1 MCGSRILSEVSQPFS
16 RSALAV
22 IMLPQVKWSD
32 NSTEVAPGETSTVC
46 VEIDRC
52 LVRLIAG
59 QFPHWAQLP
68 IRPVVS
74 GGWDNR
80 IFHLGHD
87 MTVRLPSA
95 RRYAAQVEKE
105 QRWLL
110 GLATLLPLPIP
121 VPLAM
126 GEPALGYPWHWS
138 VYRWLEGEVVTI
150 ERIANLRSA
159 SQNFFSLCS
168 GSTLLV
174 GLDLGPTT
182 SIAADHSRSMTRRLV
197 RQSETWG
204 ERSMGT
210 QRLQPGSKP

>member
-1 MCGSRILSEVSQPFS
+1 
-16 RSALAV
+16 
-22 IMLPQVKWSD
+22 
-32 NSTEVAPGETSTVC
+32 
-46 VEIDRC
+46 
-52 LVRLIAG
+52 
-59 QFPHWAQLP
+59 
-68 IRPVVS
+68 
-74 GGWDNR
+74 
-80 IFHLGHD
+80 

-95 RRYAAQVEKE
+95 ERYAAQVEKE

-110 GLATLLPLPIP
+110 RLATLLPLPIP

-126 GEPALGYPWHWS
+126 GEPALGYPLHGS

-182 SIAADHSRSMTRRLV
+182 SIAADTRDL
-197 RQSETWG
+197 
-204 ERSMGT
+204 
-210 QRLQPGSKP
+210 

>member
-1 MCGSRILSEVSQPFS
+1 
-16 RSALAV
+16 
-22 IMLPQVKWSD
+22 
-32 NSTEVAPGETSTVC
+32 
-46 VEIDRC
+46 
-52 LVRLIAG
+52 LIAG

-87 MTVRLPSA
+87 TTVRLPSA
-95 RRYAAQVEKE
+95 QRYAAQVEKK

-182 SIAADHSRSMTRRLV
+182 SIAADQLRSMTRRLV

-204 ERSMGT
+204 NGRWGRSDFS
-210 QRLQPGSKP
+210 LEASLED